1 MTIKLNIISLSLFGL
16 MACSQPEIKVR
27 KIEPNQASSEMIEL
41 QKNVLKQSELIKN
54 DTLLQ
59 IQLALIDWSIAYP
72 IEVEEASEID
82 QSIMGGY
89 MIVKT
94 HIMEFVHER
103 GVDTT
108 AFLRTFKKFNPDF
121 TNLQKLNQ

>member
-1 MTIKLNIISLSLFGL
+1 MKRKLNFLSLFLFGL
-16 MACSQPEIKVR
+16 MACTQSEIKVH
-27 KIEPNQASSEMIEL
+27 KIELTPANSEMTEL
-41 QKNVLKQSELIKN
+41 QENVLKQSELIKN

-72 IEVEEASEID
+72 NEVEKASEID

-108 AFLRTFKKFNPDF
+108 AFLRTFKKYNPDF